1 MQSTI
6 WGVLGG
12 PLGVRG
18 GQGGPGVD
26 RRGPG
31 GDRGGPREVFEGSWG
46 ALGKGNFLF
55 LGSEFVNGLMTF

>member
-1 MQSTI
+1 MQLTI

-12 PLGVRG
+12 PLGVRR

-46 ALGKGNFLF
+46 ALGKGHFLF
-55 LGSEFVNGLMTF
+55 FGG